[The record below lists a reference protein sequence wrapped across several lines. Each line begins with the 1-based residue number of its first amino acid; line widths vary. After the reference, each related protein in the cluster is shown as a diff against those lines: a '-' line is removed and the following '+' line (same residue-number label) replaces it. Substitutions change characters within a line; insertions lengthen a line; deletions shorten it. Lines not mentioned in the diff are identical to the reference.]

1 MRMDYLFKINTYK
14 IFRIVPYKVE
24 SLSWK
29 LHLCFFPPL
38 KPDQEEDLKAFF
50 FLLPQRSPIALSWG
64 EATSILQYRS
74 LCDLMKPSNRRELL
88 KLLFIQHFF

>member
-50 FLLPQRSPIALSWG
+50 FSSPTAKPHSFELGGGYVNSAIPF
-64 EATSILQYRS
+64 
-74 LCDLMKPSNRRELL
+74 LM
-88 KLLFIQHFF
+88 